1 MQNIL
6 FSNKDTSLKV
16 EVKKLSDHTIL
27 IITDTQPNISGFCLV
42 TDSGNIYG
50 KYYDYTTI
58 YRKVDDGYILSD
70 DGSVYV
76 EPDPEIPVEEQPYEP
91 TIDEVRNT
99 KRMEIENCY
108 LQLYSFGADA
118 TLSDQSI
125 IHIPNIDNEM
135 LIAIGTAYNSAVI
148 LLESGSTDTRIPFDI
163 SQVCNSYTPIDIM
176 KIYIAIQSLVIYNRS
191 LKNELLATLDR
202 CESIESINEVIYD
215 KKSLDEIGLLSF
227 EKSINDGQNVIN
239 EIFSKY
245 IIDTEENA

>member
-108 LQLYSFGADA
+108 LELYTLGTDA
-118 TLSDQSI
+118 TLSDNSV
-125 IHIPNIDNEM
+125 IHIPNIDNDM
-135 LIAIGTAYNSAVI
+135 LIAIGTAYNSAVV

-163 SQVCNSYTPIDIM
+163 SQVCNSYTPLDIIM
-176 KIYIAIQSLVIYNRS
+176 IYIAIQTLVVYNRS
-191 LKNELLATLDR
+191 LKNELLSTLDK
-202 CESIESINEVIYD
+202 CNTIESVNDLNYNAN
-215 KKSLDEIGLLSF
+215 SLGESELLSLQ
-227 EKSINDGQNVIN
+227 KSINDGQNVIN
-239 EIFSKY
+239 EILSKY
-245 IIDTEENA
+245 IPVGENA